1 MTRWVRGLRFGA
13 VMCTIA
19 ALFSFPHSSVFAVRT
34 VVVSG
39 NRALPESEVLH
50 WARLRTGIPLARIR
64 EEEVTAHLLRHP
76 RIRTARVEFRWPHTV
91 VLHIAERI
99 PVLHVVVGDRVLV
112 VDEEGVVLDGRGEDL
127 LPLLVEFR
135 VPPTPLGARLASP
148 RLQEAVRAL
157 AALPEEGRH
166 QLFLARLDPEG
177 SLHVKL
183 RSGPWVQVRLEDDLR
198 TRLRTAEAV
207 VRALEREGISVES
220 VDLRFGDRAIVRP
233 RGRTP
238 MAPVE

>member
-1 MTRWVRGLRFGA
+1 MRWVRGLRFGA
-13 VMCTIA
+13 VMCTLA
-19 ALFSFPHSSVFAVRT
+19 ALFSLPHSSVFAVRT
-34 VVVSG
+34 VVVLG
-39 NRALPESEVLH
+39 NRALPKSEVLQ
-50 WARLRTGIPLARIR
+50 WAQLRAGIPLARIR
-64 EEEVTAHLLRHP
+64 EEEVTAGLLRHP

-99 PVLHVVVGDRVLV
+99 PALHVVVQDRILV

-127 LPLLVEFR
+127 PALLVEFW

-148 RLQEAVRAL
+148 RLWEAVRAL

-166 QLFLARLDPEG
+166 RILLARLDPEG

-183 RSGPWVQVRLEDDLR
+183 RSGSWVRVQVEDDLR
-198 TRLRTAEAV
+198 ARLEVAETV
-207 VRALEREGISVES
+207 VRALERKGISVES